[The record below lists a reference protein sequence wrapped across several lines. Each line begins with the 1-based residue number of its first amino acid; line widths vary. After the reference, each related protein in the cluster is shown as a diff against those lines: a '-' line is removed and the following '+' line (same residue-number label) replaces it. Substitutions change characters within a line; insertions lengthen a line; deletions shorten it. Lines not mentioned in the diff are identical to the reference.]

1 MAWRMNR
8 PLPMENKNSIEFI
21 PARELKQHFQ
31 VFGHFYSVKLD
42 SGERIECRS
51 VLEIAGKHSSGRDA
65 LLDEAPDAIFIMM
78 NPGSSRP
85 LEEVHNLISARSI
98 NQLEGSLVPTK
109 PDTTQYQVMRVM
121 RHFGWNHVRV
131 LNISDLREA
140 KSNIFVG
147 RFREI
152 EERTAFAAHS
162 LFADERSAELR
173 RKLIK
178 KPDAP
183 IVCAWGVSPDLE
195 PLIERCLM
203 QMNGESGLTGLLKL
217 GTTNKYFH
225 PLPTLQKDK
234 QRWVREL
241 VVHLGRN

>member
-1 MAWRMNR
+1 MNKVF
-8 PLPMENKNSIEFI
+8 PTQNQKLIEFI
-21 PARELKQHFQ
+21 PAGELKKHFQ
-31 VFGHFYSVKLD
+31 VFGHFYSVELD

-51 VLEIAGKHSSGRDA
+51 VLEIAGMQSSGREA

-78 NPGSSRP
+78 NPGSSQP
-85 LEEVHNLISARSI
+85 LEEVRNLISANSI
-98 NQLEGSLVPTK
+98 NQLDVSLVPTK

-131 LNISDLREA
+131 LNISDIREA

-152 EERTAFAAHS
+152 EERTAFVAHS

-178 KPDAP
+178 KSGAP

-241 VVHLGRN
+241 VAHLRRN